1 MLRFFRHIR
10 KNLME
15 QLHAGQAGNKVR
27 TYILYAIGEILLV
40 VIGILIALQVNNWN
54 EDRKKVSVKET
65 LIESLIVDL
74 EQDGTQLARAIEVHQ
89 RYLDNRLKLKEI
101 LEREQATVDTLESIL
116 SKQEIISTESRVK
129 YNRSA
134 FESIYSTGNA
144 ELFDPELLRRISELH
159 ELQDTQLEY
168 NDGNMDAY
176 VAMVTKFLDVYPY
189 TGGLLQKGPLYEQ
202 YLNNYDETDL
212 VQSFNVIS
220 HWGYMVH
227 GANHFSYNLILPRTV
242 EILKDLRTLK
252 QSM

>member
-1 MLRFFRHIR
+1 MITLFRRIR
-10 KNLME
+10 EKLIASGSMTKY
-15 QLHAGQAGNKVR
+15 L
-27 TYILYAIGEILLV
+27 LYAIGEILLV

-54 EDRKKVSVKET
+54 EERKKVSVKET
-65 LIESLIVDL
+65 FIESLIVDL
-74 EQDGTQLARAIEVHQ
+74 EQDSTQLTRAIEAHQ

-101 LEREQATVDTLESIL
+101 LEREQATVDTLGSIL
-116 SKQEIISTESRVK
+116 SKQEIISTENRVK

-159 ELQDTQLEY
+159 ELQDSQLEY
-168 NDGNMDAY
+168 NEGNMDAY
-176 VAMVTKFLDVYPY
+176 VAMVTNFLDIYPY

-202 YLNNYDETDL
+202 YLNNYDDKDL

-227 GANHFSYNLILPRTV
+227 AANHFSYNLILPRTV
-242 EILKDLRTLK
+242 DILNDLRTLK

>member
-1 MLRFFRHIR
+1 MITLFRRMREKLIASGSLT
-10 KNLME
+10 KYL
-15 QLHAGQAGNKVR
+15 
-27 TYILYAIGEILLV
+27 LYAVGEILLV

-54 EDRKKVSVKET
+54 EERKKVSVKGT

-74 EQDGTQLARAIEVHQ
+74 EQDSTQLTRAIEVHQ
-89 RYLDNRLKLKEI
+89 RYMDDRLKLKES
-101 LEREQATVDTLESIL
+101 LESEQATVDSLESIL
-116 SKQEIISTESRVK
+116 SERIIISVENNVK

-168 NDGNMDAY
+168 NDGNMNAY
-176 VAMVTKFLDVYPY
+176 IAMVTNFLDIYPY

-202 YLNNYDETDL
+202 FLSDYNAKDL

-220 HWGYMVH
+220 QWGYIVH
-227 GANHFSYNLILPRTV
+227 QADHRFYNLILPRTV
-242 EILKDLRTLK
+242 EILNDLRTLK